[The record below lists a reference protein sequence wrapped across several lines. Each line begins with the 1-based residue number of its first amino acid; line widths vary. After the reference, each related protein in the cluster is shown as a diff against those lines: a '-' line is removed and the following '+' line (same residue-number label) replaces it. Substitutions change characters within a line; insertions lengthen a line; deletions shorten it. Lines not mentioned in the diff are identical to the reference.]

1 MASNLDRSA
10 SPQAAAR
17 ADRCARLA
25 AALILSLTF
34 AAAGCGSGG
43 KKETVADNE
52 SAVPEKHPPT
62 QRTAP
67 SASAGGEQK
76 PANTPTAAPAPNTA
90 SKAAE
95 PAATGGGGTVVLTDR
110 GCVEFQPHW
119 ATIRVGQSLTW
130 RSQLKKPITIH
141 VTAGT
146 FDREEFVVP
155 ARGTVRTGPARE
167 AGDHSIWSLPGACQ
181 AAPHGVQGAGP
192 GVSVEPAS

>member
-1 MASNLDRSA
+1 MGSNLDRNA

-17 ADRCARLA
+17 ADRFARLA

-52 SAVPEKHPPT
+52 SAVPEKHPS
-62 QRTAP
+62 AP
-67 SASAGGEQK
+67 PAAAGGDEK
-76 PANTPTAAPAPNTA
+76 PAKSATPAPAPQTA
-90 SKAAE
+90 SKAAA
-95 PAATGGGGTVVLTDR
+95 PAGAGGTIVLTDR
-110 GCVEFQPHW
+110 GCVEFAPHW

-130 RSQLKKPITIH
+130 RSQLKKPVTIH

-167 AGDHSIWSLPGACQ
+167 AGDHAIWSLPGACQ

-192 GVSVEPAS
+192 GVSVEPGS